1 MTTPAI
7 VEAAEKGL
15 PILSHA
21 TGPPLKH
28 YIFILTLQ
36 EENLQVQRTR
46 QASNRETSATAK
58 HHSTD
63 TCSDKRASRQQ
74 GRLGNGRTPHTHS
87 NPA

>member
-1 MTTPAI
+1 MTTPAN

-15 PILSHA
+15 PILSHT

-46 QASNRETSATAK
+46 QASNQETSATAK
-58 HHSTD
+58 HNSAD
-63 TCSDKRASRQQ
+63 TGSDKRASHNSSKTT
-74 GRLGNGRTPHTHS
+74 GLFTKW
-87 NPA
+87 